1 VELSSY
7 NVGTFETIVSRRTN
21 EMPEFIPGLQLSEA
35 FYHEA
40 VRPILDAHFPGL
52 AHGAA
57 LIGSGSEVLGFDTP
71 MSSDHH
77 WGPRV
82 MLFLNEQDYKT
93 YKQPI
98 HEAFANE
105 LPFTFRDFSTHFS
118 TPNPDDHGV
127 QLLQETTSRPINH
140 RVEIMTVKAFFEGVF
155 GFDIDQPIEV
165 TDWLTIPSQKL
176 RTVTAGAVY
185 HDGIGLEAVRQRFQY
200 YPQDVWL
207 YMLAAGWTRIGQE
220 EHFVGRTG
228 YVGDDLGSQV
238 IAARLV
244 RDLMRLCFLM
254 EKQYAPYPKWFG
266 TAFSKLRCAERLTP
280 IFRWVILAE
289 SWREREQSLSQ
300 AYEVVAE
307 MHNAL
312 GITEALPTKITNFW
326 GRPFKVIHAEQFADA
341 IKAQIRDEAVKRIPV
356 DIGSID
362 QFSDST
368 DLVEHTELRGRLK
381 TLYAAR

>member
-1 VELSSY
+1 
-7 NVGTFETIVSRRTN
+7 
-21 EMPEFIPGLQLSEA
+21 MPEFIPGLQLSGL
-35 FYHEA
+35 FYHDA
-40 VRPILDAHFPGL
+40 VRPILEAHFPEL
-52 AHGAA
+52 VYSAA

-82 MLFLNEQDYKT
+82 MLFFNEQDYER
-93 YKQPI
+93 YSQPA
-98 HEAFANE
+98 HEALANE
-105 LPFTFRDFSTHFS
+105 LPFTFRDYPTHFS
-118 TPNPDDHGV
+118 VPNPDDHGV
-127 QLLQETTSRPINH
+127 QLLQETISRPINH
-140 RVEIMTVKAFFEGVF
+140 RVEIMTLQQFFKGAFDLQF
-155 GFDIDQPIEV
+155 GQPLEAA
-165 TDWLTIPSQKL
+165 DWLTIPSQRL
-176 RTVTAGAVY
+176 RAFTAGAVY
-185 HDGIGLEAVRQRFQY
+185 HDGIGLEAIRQQFQY
-200 YPQDVWL
+200 YPHDVWL

-266 TAFSKLRCAERLTP
+266 TAFAQLTCAKRLTP
-280 IFRWVILAE
+280 IFRWVMLAE
-289 SWREREQSLSQ
+289 SWREREQSMSQ
-300 AYEVVAE
+300 AYEAVAE

-312 GITEALPTKITNFW
+312 GITTPLPEKVSNFW
-326 GRPFKVIHAEQFADA
+326 GRPFKVIHGEQFAEA
-341 IKAQIRDEAVKRIPV
+341 IKARIQNEAVKRIPV

-368 DLVEHTELRGRLK
+368 DLIEHTELRGRLK
-381 TLYAAR
+381 GLYGV

>member
-1 VELSSY
+1 
-7 NVGTFETIVSRRTN
+7 
-21 EMPEFIPGLQLSEA
+21 MPEFIPGLQLSSA
-35 FYHEA
+35 FYNEV
-40 VRPILDAHFPGL
+40 VRPILDMHFPGL
-52 AHGAA
+52 IYSAA
-57 LIGSGSEVLGFDTP
+57 LIGSGSEVLGFDTA

-82 MLFLNEQDYKT
+82 LLFLNETDYEQ
-93 YKQPI
+93 YNQPI
-98 HEAFANE
+98 HERLADE
-105 LPFTFRDFSTHFS
+105 LPFTFQGFSTHFS
-118 TPNPDDHGV
+118 APNPDDKGV

-140 RVEIMTVKAFFEGVF
+140 RVQVVTLKQFFREAFALEIG
-155 GFDIDQPIEV
+155 QPIEAA
-165 TDWLTIPSQKL
+165 DWLTMPSQRL
-176 RTVTAGAVY
+176 RAFTAGGVF
-185 HDGIGLEAVRQRFQY
+185 HDGIGLQAIREQFQY
-200 YPQDVWL
+200 YPHDVWL
-207 YMLAAGWTRIGQE
+207 YMLAAGWARIGQE

-254 EKQYAPYPKWFG
+254 ERQYAPYPKWFG
-266 TAFSKLRCAERLTP
+266 TAFYKLACAERLTP
-280 IFRWVILAE
+280 IFRGVMLAQ

-307 MHNAL
+307 IHNGL
-312 GITEALPTKITNFW
+312 GVTAALPTKVSNFW
-326 GRPFKVIHAEQFADA
+326 GRPFKVIHAEQFASA
-341 IKAQIRDEAVKRIPV
+341 IKAQIQDMVVKSIPV

-381 TLYAAR
+381 VLYTVG

>member
-1 VELSSY
+1 
-7 NVGTFETIVSRRTN
+7 
-21 EMPEFIPGLQLSEA
+21 MPDFIPGLQLSDL

-40 VRPILDAHFPGL
+40 VSPILDAHFPGL
-52 AHGAA
+52 AYSAA
-57 LIGSGSEVLGFDTP
+57 LIGSGSEVLGFDTA

-82 MLFLNEQDYKT
+82 LLFLNEQDYER
-93 YKQPI
+93 YSQSI
-98 HEAFANE
+98 HTTLANE
-105 LPFTFRDFSTHFS
+105 LPFTFRGYPTHF
-118 TPNPDDHGV
+118 TVPNSEDHGV
-127 QLLQETTSRPINH
+127 QLLQETTARPINH
-140 RVEIMTVKAFFEGVF
+140 RVQIMTIKQYIKSEFNIDF
-155 GFDIDQPIEV
+155 GQSIEAV
-165 TDWLTIPSQKL
+165 DWLTIPSQRL
-176 RTVTAGAVY
+176 RAFTAGKVY
-185 HDGIGLEAVRQRFQY
+185 HDGIGLEAIRQKFQY

-266 TAFSKLRCAERLTP
+266 TAFSQLVCAEQLTP
-280 IFRWVILAE
+280 ILRWVMLAE
-289 SWREREQSLSQ
+289 SWREREQSIAQ
-300 AYEVVAE
+300 AYETVAE
-307 MHNAL
+307 MHNML
-312 GITEALPTKITNFW
+312 GITEPLPAKVSNFW
-326 GRPFKVIHAEQFADA
+326 GRPFKVIHGEQFASA
-341 IKAQIRDEAVKRIPV
+341 IKAQIQDETVKRIPV

-381 TLYAAR
+381 GLYSVR

>member
-1 VELSSY
+1 
-7 NVGTFETIVSRRTN
+7 
-21 EMPEFIPGLQLSEA
+21 MPEFIPGLQLSEA

-40 VRPILDAHFPGL
+40 VRPVLDAHFPGL
-52 AHGAA
+52 AHSAA

-71 MSSDHH
+71 MSTDHH

-82 MLFLNEQDYKT
+82 LLFLNEVDYDR

-98 HEAFANE
+98 HEALGNE
-105 LPFTFRDFSTHFS
+105 LPFTFHDYSTHFGA
-118 TPNPDDHGV
+118 PNPDDNGV
-127 QLLQETTSRPINH
+127 QLLQETATRPINH
-140 RVEIMTVKAFFEGVF
+140 RVDIVTIKAFFKGI
-155 GFDIDQPIEV
+155 FDLDIEQPIEAA
-165 TDWLTIPSQKL
+165 DWLTIPSQKL
-176 RTVTAGAVY
+176 RTITAGAVY
-185 HDGIGLEAVRQRFQY
+185 HDGIGLEAIRQRFQY

-207 YMLAAGWTRIGQE
+207 YMLVAGWTRIGQE

-266 TAFSKLRCAERLTP
+266 TAFSKLKCAEQLTS

-289 SWREREQSLSQ
+289 SWREREKSLSQ
-300 AYEVVAE
+300 AYEIVAE

-312 GITEALPTKITNFW
+312 GITEALPTQVSNFW
-326 GRPFKVIHAEQFADA
+326 GRPFKVIHAERFADA
-341 IKAQIRDEAVKRIPV
+341 IKAKIRDETVRRIPV